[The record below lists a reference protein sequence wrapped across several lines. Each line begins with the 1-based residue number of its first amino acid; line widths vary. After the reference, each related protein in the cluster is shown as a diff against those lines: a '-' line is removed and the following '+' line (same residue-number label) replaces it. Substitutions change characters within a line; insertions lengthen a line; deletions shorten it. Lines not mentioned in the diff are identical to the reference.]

1 MPTFTSQIVLSS
13 GAESS
18 GTAGIDNSLVKGAL
32 KSFATFTA
40 LTDEPID
47 RLKSG
52 QLVFVSNT
60 STWYEVTITQ
70 PDFVTL
76 FSPSASFA
84 TFSSFSGAGGG
95 GGGTGI
101 FSTTGSVEATTNDL
115 EVTGSVKIRVD
126 STDEFQVVS
135 GSLEVLKVNNEGV
148 LQFGEFDTTPTAVT
162 GGMFLSS
169 SGEYYL
175 SIV

>member
-13 GAESS
+13 GAESD

-40 LTDEPID
+40 LQSEPID

-52 QLVFVSNT
+52 QLVYVNNT

-70 PDFVTL
+70 PDFITL
-76 FSPSASFA
+76 MAPSASFA

-95 GGGTGI
+95 GGGNGI
-101 FSTTGSVEATTNDL
+101 FSTTGSVESTTNDL
-115 EVTGSVKIRVD
+115 EITGSVKIRVD
-126 STDEFQVVS
+126 ATEEFQVVS
-135 GSLEVLKVNNEGV
+135 GSKEVFKVNNGGV
-148 LQFGEFDTTPTAVT
+148 VQFAELDAPTAVT

-169 SGEYYL
+169 SGDFYL

>member
-52 QLVFVSNT
+52 QLVYVSNT
-60 STWYEVTITQ
+60 STWYE
-70 PDFVTL
+70 PSL
-76 FSPSASFA
+76 F
-84 TFSSFSGAGGG
+84 FSSCFSGAGGG

>member
-1 MPTFTSQIVLSS
+1 MPTFGSQIVLNTSAS
-13 GAESS
+13 AAKV
-18 GTAGIDNSLVKGAL
+18 AGIDNTIVKGSL
-32 KSFATFTA
+32 KTFATYNDLA
-40 LTDEPID
+40 SESMD
-47 RLKSG
+47 RLG
-52 QLVFVSNT
+52 NNQLAYVENT
-60 STWYEVTITQ
+60 STWYEVTIHQ
-70 PDFVTL
+70 PDFITL
-76 FSPSASFA
+76 HAPSASFA
-84 TFSSFSGAGGG
+84 TFSSFSGAGG

-126 STDEFQVVS
+126 NTDEFQVVS

-148 LQFGEFDTTPTAVT
+148 LQFGEFDTAPTAVT